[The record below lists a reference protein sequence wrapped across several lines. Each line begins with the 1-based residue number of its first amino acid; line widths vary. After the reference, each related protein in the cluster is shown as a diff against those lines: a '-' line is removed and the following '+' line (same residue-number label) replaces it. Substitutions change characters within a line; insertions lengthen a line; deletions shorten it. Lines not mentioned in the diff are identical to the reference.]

1 MAGRLGDI
9 LVAQGLITDEQL
21 QGVLV
26 SQGGHGMLG
35 DTLVARGLITN
46 EQLGNALEQQFDV
59 RFCEIPRE
67 TVNPQLVRLLPEMLS
82 RQRLIAPIG
91 VKNGVMTL
99 AMVAPDDMAA
109 ISEAEL
115 ISGYEIE
122 PVVALR
128 RDVVGA
134 LDKGFDERIAAR
146 QTAVDIKLQELE
158 EARKK
163 NNAKQVAAVDEDKD
177 APVVKLVRSILM
189 GAVNA
194 GASDIHLEP
203 YQPQMRIRYRVDG
216 DLQQVMTIPNQS
228 EAAVVS
234 RIKVMADM
242 DTTETRRPQDGNL
255 TIEENGMRASFRV
268 STIPIVASGQND
280 REKVVMRVIDE
291 RAKVFTFDA
300 LGMPERETKM
310 VKDLLDKPHG
320 MIVMTGPTGSGKTT
334 TMYTMLMN
342 LDANAMNISTV
353 EDPVEFKL
361 QGINQV
367 HANPEH
373 GMGFANALKF
383 LMRQDPDVIMVGEI
397 RDHETAV
404 TAVQAALTGH
414 LLISTLHTNDAIGSI
429 PRLNDLGLDYF
440 KIAGALLGAIAQR
453 LLRGVCRHCQEVA
466 QPNERLLEKLLK
478 EHHVTLPAG
487 AQFYRGRG
495 CGKCMGSG
503 YSGRIPIYEIMMV
516 TPEMQKAIEAG
527 LPHSKL
533 RQIATN
539 EGMVELA
546 PAGLEQALAGRT
558 TIEEVYFK
566 LSG

>member
-9 LVAQGLITDEQL
+9 LVDRGLITPEQL
-21 QGVLV
+21 NEVLT
-26 SQGGHGMLG
+26 SHAGRMLG
-35 DTLVARGLITN
+35 ETLVARGLISTD
-46 EQLGNALEQQFDV
+46 QLGSALMAQFDV
-59 RFCEIPRE
+59 PYQEIPLE
-67 TVNPQLVRLLPEMLS
+67 SVNAQVVRLLPEVLA
-82 RQRLIAPIG
+82 RQRLIAP
-91 VKNGVMTL
+91 VQVRSGVMTL

-115 ISGYEIE
+115 ISGYEVE
-122 PVVALR
+122 PVVTLR
-128 RDVVGA
+128 RDVVAA
-134 LDKGFDERIAAR
+134 LDKGFDERVAAR

-158 EARKK
+158 EERNHQSAPVEI
-163 NNAKQVAAVDEDKD
+163 VAEDKD

-203 YQPQMRIRYRVDG
+203 YTPQMRVRYRVDG

-228 EAAVVS
+228 ESAVVS

-255 TIEENGMRASFRV
+255 TIDENGLRASFRV
-268 STIPIVASGQND
+268 STIPVVAGGGAD

-300 LGMPERETKM
+300 LGMPERETRI

-342 LDANAMNISTV
+342 LDSSVMNISTV

-367 HANPEH
+367 HANAEH

-414 LLISTLHTNDAIGSI
+414 LLISTLHTNDAIGTV

-453 LLRGVCRHCQEVA
+453 LLRGICRHCKEPSA
-466 QPNERLLEKLLK
+466 PNALLLDKLVK
-478 EHHVTLPAG
+478 EHHLTLPTD

-503 YSGRIPIYEIMMV
+503 YAGRIPIYEIMV
-516 TPEMQKAIEAG
+516 VSPEMQKAIEAG

-533 RQIATN
+533 RQIASG
-539 EGMVELA
+539 EGMMELA
-546 PAGLEQALAGRT
+546 PAGIEQALAGRT
-558 TIEEVYFK
+558 TVEEVYFK

>member
-9 LVAQGLITDEQL
+9 LIARGLITDEQL
-21 QGVLV
+21 EEVLATQG
-26 SQGGHGMLG
+26 SRGMLG
-35 DTLVARGLITN
+35 EALVSRGLINN
-46 EQLGNALEQQFDV
+46 EQLGSALSAQFDV
-59 RFCEIPRE
+59 PYKEITKE
-67 TVNPQLVRLLPEMLS
+67 TVNTQVVRLLPEQFA
-82 RQRLIAPIG
+82 RQRIITPIG
-91 VKNGVMTL
+91 VKEGVMTL

-115 ISGYEIE
+115 ISGYRIE

-128 RDVVGA
+128 KDVTGA

-146 QTAVDIKLQELE
+146 QTVVDIKLQELE
-158 EARKK
+158 EAKK
-163 NNAKQVAAVDEDKD
+163 KGVTHVAASDEDKD
-177 APVVKLVRSILM
+177 APVVKLVKSILM

-203 YQPQMRIRYRVDG
+203 FLPQMRVRYRIDG

-242 DTTETRRPQDGNL
+242 DTTETRKPQDGNL
-255 TIEENGMRASFRV
+255 TIADNAARASFRV
-268 STIPIVASGQND
+268 STIPVAAGGDSD

-291 RAKVFTFDA
+291 REKVFTFSA
-300 LGMPERETKM
+300 LGMPERETKI
-310 VKDLLDKPHG
+310 VKELLDKPHG

-342 LDANAMNISTV
+342 IDSSTMNISTI
-353 EDPVEFKL
+353 EDPVEFRL
-361 QGINQV
+361 TGINQV

-373 GMGFANALKF
+373 GMGFGNALKY

-404 TAVQAALTGH
+404 SAVQAALTGH
-414 LLISTLHTNDAIGSI
+414 LLISTLHTNDAIGAV

-440 KIAGALLGAIAQR
+440 KIAGALLGVIAQR
-453 LLRGVCRHCQEVA
+453 LLRGICKQCREPA
-466 QPNERLLEKLLK
+466 PLNEKLLQKLTK
-478 EHHVTLPAG
+478 EHHVTLPPN
-487 AQFYRGRG
+487 AQFYKGKG
-495 CGKCMGSG
+495 CAKCLGSG
-503 YSGRIPIYEIMMV
+503 YVGRIPIYEMLVV
-516 TPEMQKAIEAG
+516 TPQMQKAIESG

-533 RQIATN
+533 REFALAD
-539 EGMVELA
+539 GMVELA
-546 PAGLEQALAGRT
+546 PAGVEQALAGRT
-558 TIEEVYFK
+558 TLEEVYFK
-566 LSG
+566 LSV

>member
-1 MAGRLGDI
+1 
-9 LVAQGLITDEQL
+9 
-21 QGVLV
+21 
-26 SQGGHGMLG
+26 
-35 DTLVARGLITN
+35 LITN
-46 EQLGNALEQQFDV
+46 DQLGSALMEQFDV
-59 RFCEIPRE
+59 PYSEISQE
-67 TVNPQLVRLLPEMLS
+67 AINPQVVRLLPEMLS
-82 RQRLIAPIG
+82 RQRLIAPVA
-91 VKNGVMTL
+91 VKGGVMTL

-115 ISGYEIE
+115 ISGYEVE

-128 RDVVGA
+128 RDVAAA
-134 LDKGFDERIAAR
+134 LDRGFDERIAAL

-158 EARKK
+158 AARQQEATEVKSS
-163 NNAKQVAAVDEDKD
+163 ADDSD

-203 YQPQMRIRYRVDG
+203 HQPQMRVRYRVDG

-255 TIEENGMRASFRV
+255 TIEENALRASFRV
-268 STIPIVASGQND
+268 STIPVVSGGGD

-300 LGMPERETKM
+300 LGMPDRETEI
-310 VKDLLDKPHG
+310 VKNLLDKPHG

-342 LDANAMNISTV
+342 LDANVMNISTV

-367 HANPEH
+367 HANAEH

-414 LLISTLHTNDAIGSI
+414 LLISTLHTNDAIGTV

-440 KIAGALLGAIAQR
+440 KISGALLGVIAQR
-453 LLRGVCRHCQEVA
+453 LLRGICKQCREPA
-466 QPNERLLEKLLK
+466 EPNELLLEKLLK
-478 EHHVTLPAG
+478 EHHVSLPDG
-487 AQFYRGRG
+487 AQFFRGRG

-503 YSGRIPIYEIMMV
+503 FAGRIPIYEIMV
-516 TPEMQKAIEAG
+516 VSPEMQKAIEAG

-533 RQIATN
+533 RQIATQ

-546 PAGLEQALAGRT
+546 PAGIEQALAGRT
-558 TIEEVYFK
+558 TLEEVYFK

>member
-9 LVAQGLITDEQL
+9 LVARGLLSEEQL
-21 QGVLV
+21 ESVLS
-26 SQGGHGMLG
+26 SQKGRGMLG
-35 DTLVARGLITN
+35 EALVSRGLITN
-46 EQLGNALEQQFDV
+46 DQLGSALSQQFDV
-59 RFCEIPRE
+59 PYCEFPAE
-67 TVNPQLVRLLPEMLS
+67 NVNPQLVRLLPEMLS

-91 VKNGVMTL
+91 VKNSVMTL

-115 ISGYEIE
+115 ISGYEVE

-128 RDVVGA
+128 KDVIGA

-146 QTAVDIKLQELE
+146 QTAVDIKLQELA
-158 EARKK
+158 EAKK
-163 NNAKQVAAVDEDKD
+163 NNDATKLNVAGEDKD

-203 YQPQMRIRYRVDG
+203 FIPQMRVRYRVDG

-228 EAAVVS
+228 ESAVVS

-242 DTTETRRPQDGNL
+242 DTTETRHPQDGNL
-255 TIEENGMRASFRV
+255 TIEDNGMRASFRV
-268 STIPIVASGQND
+268 STIPVVAGGTND

-300 LGMPERETKM
+300 LGMPERETKI

-342 LDANAMNISTV
+342 LDASVMNISTV

-361 QGINQV
+361 SGINQV

-373 GMGFANALKF
+373 GMGFAHALKF

-414 LLISTLHTNDAIGSI
+414 LLISTLHTNDAIGTV

-453 LLRGVCRHCQEVA
+453 LLRGICKQCKELA
-466 QPNERLLEKLLK
+466 EPNERLLEKLLK
-478 EHHVTLPAG
+478 EHHVTLPTD
-487 AQFYRGRG
+487 AQFFRGRG

-503 YSGRIPIYEIMMV
+503 YAGRIPIYEIMVV

-539 EGMVELA
+539 GGMVELA
-546 PAGLEQALAGRT
+546 PAGIEQALAGRT
-558 TIEEVYFK
+558 TLEEVYFK

>member
-1 MAGRLGDI
+1 
-9 LVAQGLITDEQL
+9 
-21 QGVLV
+21 
-26 SQGGHGMLG
+26 
-35 DTLVARGLITN
+35 
-46 EQLGNALEQQFDV
+46 
-59 RFCEIPRE
+59 
-67 TVNPQLVRLLPEMLS
+67 
-82 RQRLIAPIG
+82 
-91 VKNGVMTL
+91 
-99 AMVAPDDMAA
+99 
-109 ISEAEL
+109 
-115 ISGYEIE
+115 
-122 PVVALR
+122 
-128 RDVVGA
+128 
-134 LDKGFDERIAAR
+134 LDKGFDERVAAR
-146 QTAVDIKLQELE
+146 QMAVDIKLKELE
-158 EARKK
+158 DAKSK
-163 NNAKQVAAVDEDKD
+163 AAKQVEATGEDHD
-177 APVVKLVRSILM
+177 APVVKLVKSILV
-189 GAVNA
+189 GAVNS

-203 YQPQMRIRYRVDG
+203 YNPQMRVRYRVDG

-228 EAAVVS
+228 EPAVVS

-255 TIEENGMRASFRV
+255 TIDENSQRASFRV
-268 STIPIVASGQND
+268 STIPVVSGGGVD

-291 RAKVFTFDA
+291 RDKVFTFDA
-300 LGMPERETKM
+300 LGMPPRETKI

-342 LDANAMNISTV
+342 LDSSLMNISTV

-367 HANPEH
+367 HADAEH
-373 GMGFANALKF
+373 GMGFANSLKF

-414 LLISTLHTNDAIGSI
+414 LLISTLHTNDAIGTV

-453 LLRGVCRHCQEVA
+453 LLRGICKQCKVPAE
-466 QPNERLLEKLLK
+466 PNQLLLNKLVN
-478 EHHVTLPAG
+478 EHHLTLPAD
-487 AQFYRGRG
+487 AQFFRGRG

-503 YSGRIPIYEIMMV
+503 YAGRIPIYEIMVV
-516 TPEMQKAIEAG
+516 TPEMQKSIEAG
-527 LPHSKL
+527 LPNSKL
-533 RQIATN
+533 RQVAVH

-546 PAGLEQALAGRT
+546 PAGIEQALAGRT

>member
-9 LVAQGLITDEQL
+9 LVARGLLSDEQL
-21 QGVLV
+21 ESVLS
-26 SQGGHGMLG
+26 SQNSRSMLG
-35 DTLVARGLITN
+35 ETLVARGLITN
-46 EQLGNALEQQFDV
+46 EQLGSALAQQFDV
-59 RFCEIPRE
+59 PYREIAGE
-67 TVNPQLVRLLPEMLS
+67 TVNPQLVRLLPENLS

-91 VKNGVMTL
+91 VKNSVMTL

-115 ISGYEIE
+115 ISGYEVE

-128 RDVVGA
+128 KDVIGA
-134 LDKGFDERIAAR
+134 LDKGFDERVAAR
-146 QTAVDIKLQELE
+146 QTAVDIKLEELE
-158 EARKK
+158 EARK
-163 NNAKQVAAVDEDKD
+163 NNAAANHSFVDEDKD

-203 YQPQMRIRYRVDG
+203 YLPQMRVRYRVDG

-228 EAAVVS
+228 ESAVVS

-242 DTTETRRPQDGNL
+242 DTTETRHPQDGNL
-255 TIEENGMRASFRV
+255 TIEDNGMRASFRV
-268 STIPIVASGQND
+268 STIPVVAGGTND

-300 LGMPERETKM
+300 LGMPERETKI

-342 LDANAMNISTV
+342 LDANIMNISTV

-361 QGINQV
+361 AGINQI

-373 GMGFANALKF
+373 GMGFAHALKF

-414 LLISTLHTNDAIGSI
+414 LLISTLHTNDAIGAI

-440 KIAGALLGAIAQR
+440 KIAGALLGVIAQR
-453 LLRGVCRHCQEVA
+453 LLRGICKQCKEPA
-466 QPNERLLEKLLK
+466 ESNALLLEKLVK
-478 EHHVTLPAG
+478 EHHLTLPPN

-503 YSGRIPIYEIMMV
+503 YTGRIPIYEIMVV

-533 RQIATN
+533 RQIAAN
-539 EGMVELA
+539 SGMVELA
-546 PAGLEQALAGRT
+546 PAGIEQALAGRT
-558 TIEEVYFK
+558 TLEEVYFK

>member
-9 LVAQGLITDEQL
+9 LIARGLISDEQL
-21 QGVLV
+21 QNVLAT
-26 SQGGHGMLG
+26 QGSRGMLG
-35 DTLVARGLITN
+35 EAIVARGLISN
-46 EQLGNALEQQFDV
+46 DQLGQALAVQFDV
-59 RFCEIPRE
+59 PYLEIVRE
-67 TVNPQLVRLLPEMLS
+67 TVNAQVIRMLPEQFA

-91 VKNGVMTL
+91 VKDGVLTL

-115 ISGYEIE
+115 ICGYRVE

-128 RDVVGA
+128 KDVTGV
-134 LDKGFDERIAAR
+134 LDKGFDERTAAR

-158 EARKK
+158 ETKK
-163 NNAKQVAAVDEDKD
+163 KGTQVAAVDEDKD
-177 APVVKLVRSILM
+177 APVVKLVKSILM

-203 YQPQMRIRYRVDG
+203 YSPQMRVRYRIDG
-216 DLQQVMTIPNQS
+216 DLQQVMSIPNQS
-228 EAAVVS
+228 EPAVVS

-255 TIEENGMRASFRV
+255 TLTDNGARASFRV
-268 STIPIVASGQND
+268 STVPVVAGGAAD
-280 REKVVMRVIDE
+280 KEKVVMRVIDE
-291 RAKVFTFDA
+291 REKVFTFNA
-300 LGMPERETKM
+300 LGMPERETKI

-342 LDANAMNISTV
+342 LDSSVMNISTI
-353 EDPVEFKL
+353 EDPVEFRL
-361 QGINQV
+361 QGVNQI

-373 GMGFANALKF
+373 GMGFGNALKY

-404 TAVQAALTGH
+404 SAVQAALTGH
-414 LLISTLHTNDAIGSI
+414 LLISTLHTNDAIGAV

-440 KIAGALLGAIAQR
+440 KVAGALLGAIAQR
-453 LLRGVCRHCQEVA
+453 LLRGICKQCKEPCE
-466 QPNERLLEKLLK
+466 PNMPLLDRLVK
-478 EHHVTLPAG
+478 EHHVKMPANP
-487 AQFYRGRG
+487 QFYKGRG
-495 CGKCMGSG
+495 CPKCLGSG
-503 YSGRIPIYEIMMV
+503 YTGRIPIYEIMVV
-516 TPEMQKAIEAG
+516 TPAMQKAIESG

-533 RQIATN
+533 REFAMAD
-539 EGMVELA
+539 GMVELA
-546 PAGLEQALAGRT
+546 PAGVEQALAGRT
-558 TIEEVYFK
+558 TIEEVFFK